1 VLKAIVA
8 AVAFAALCGGCIGLI
23 FGINDVQVLAFT
35 QLCRRIPRSLSLSPA
50 FVPLQFKRLGLSVS
64 AAGDRAWGQLY
75 QAVTGEIGIGT
86 DAPSALLEI
95 SSASDGTNKDLP
107 TLRLA
112 QSSVINRR
120 RRLADATG
128 GSIGNTKIEFG
139 EYYGKD
145 YVTGA
150 TLVNAKVRFFL
161 SLSFVVM

>member
-1 VLKAIVA
+1 M
-8 AVAFAALCGGCIGLI
+8 
-23 FGINDVQVLAFT
+23 
-35 QLCRRIPRSLSLSPA
+35 RIPRSLSLSPA